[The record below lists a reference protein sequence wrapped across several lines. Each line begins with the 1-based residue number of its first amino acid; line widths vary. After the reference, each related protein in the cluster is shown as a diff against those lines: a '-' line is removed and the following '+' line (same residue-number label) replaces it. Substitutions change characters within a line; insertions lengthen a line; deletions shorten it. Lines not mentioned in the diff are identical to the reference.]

1 MKSQVMDIA
10 LEKKQKRKA
19 SQLSVG
25 GIFDAFVSEK
35 SNLKKEADEL
45 ISDLREDDE
54 ISPLSFVNTLS
65 DVYRTQNMKSL
76 IDFEVKV
83 DSILPNLTEINRDR
97 ETNTGGFVKAQK
109 SELDEQDTRT
119 DESPAHLHRRSVR
132 HLPGKD
138 GLIALLLEKG
148 YQVEPIGL

>member
-1 MKSQVMDIA
+1 
-10 LEKKQKRKA
+10 
-19 SQLSVG
+19 
-25 GIFDAFVSEK
+25 
-35 SNLKKEADEL
+35 
-45 ISDLREDDE
+45 
-54 ISPLSFVNTLS
+54 
-65 DVYRTQNMKSL
+65 MKSL

-83 DSILPNLTEINRDR
+83 DSIFRTSPKLTEIG

-109 SELDEQDTRT
+109 SELMNKIPELMKAQPTFI
-119 DESPAHLHRRSVR
+119 AVGVR